1 MPDFVPVLARV
12 AGRAHNTI
20 GPVVL
25 GAVILLAISA
35 QLSIPIE
42 PVPITL
48 QSYVVIALAAL
59 LGWKLGGLAVAVY
72 IGLGLSG
79 LHIFSNGR
87 GGLEVLSGPSG
98 GFIVG
103 FLVVTLLVGW
113 LVETWARGRAVPLL
127 ATLALGHLVLMAL
140 GAGWMAALRGTAFA
154 WEKGFLPFVPG
165 AVIKTVVAWGTVLLI
180 ERLARGDGK
189 QA

>member
-1 MPDFVPVLARV
+1 MASFTPVLARI
-12 AGRAHNTI
+12 AGRSSSLTA
-20 GPVVL
+20 PVVMM
-25 GAVILLAISA
+25 AIILLAVSA

-59 LGWKLGGLAVAVY
+59 LGWKLGGIAVAIY
-72 IGLGLSG
+72 IGLGVSG

-87 GGLEVLSGPSG
+87 SGLEALRGASG

-113 LVETWARGRAVPLL
+113 LVETWARGRAWPLL
-127 ATLALGHLVLMAL
+127 AVLALGHVVLLAL
-140 GAGWMAALRGTAFA
+140 GAGWMATLRGSAFA

-165 AVIKTVVAWGTVLLI
+165 AILKTVVAFGTVLLI
-180 ERLARGDGK
+180 ERLARGRAGK
-189 QA
+189 A